1 MLLAIR
7 LLDSNREFRAD
18 SPKDMEVR
26 EMNIDFI
33 ADDCWLEGQLT
44 GIRLLEREL
53 SEAFQSPQSHRR
65 EGLQQ
70 RVAQLNSWLNQVDH
84 ALAVR
89 ARSKQK

>member
-1 MLLAIR
+1 VSSEQIAQ
-7 LLDSNREFRAD
+7 
-18 SPKDMEVR
+18 KTVEVR

-53 SEAFQSPQSHRR
+53 SEAFRSPQSHR

-84 ALAVR
+84 ALAIR
-89 ARSKQK
+89 ARSKSNQK